1 MAAGYS
7 SALGS
12 RAPRTAAER
21 SDPEPSPVS
30 SRRRWPSWLP
40 KGGSLPEADWRARH
54 RWVIALLWVHVVA
67 IPLYAIYRGNT
78 LGHALFEALPV
89 LLAIILASSSE
100 LGRTARSSIAALGL
114 MLCSGVIVHLSG
126 GLIEAHFHFFVM
138 IPVVALYEAWL
149 PFALGVAYVLVHHG
163 IMGTLDPRSV
173 YNHPAAWE
181 RPWLFAAAHAAFFAT
196 ACIACIVNW
205 WLHER
210 ARAASQAQSQ
220 LLSTIVDSLRDG
232 LVVIDANGEILL
244 RNPAGVSLMGGVSWD
259 GPNGG
264 QGQPYGLFRP
274 DGAQVTQQELPH
286 VQALASHLPHDV
298 DLVVRNTAA
307 PQGRVLSFSA
317 TALPPNGVAAARPV
331 VVLFRDITERH
342 RAEQALAG
350 ALATEQEAVERLREL
365 ERVKSDFV
373 STVSHELRTPITS
386 IMGYVEVLADCAVGD
401 LNGAQLGIMER
412 VDRNSRRLL
421 LLVEDLLTLS
431 QIESS
436 RLTINTV
443 PTDLRNVVSAAHDA
457 VAWLLNTRSLDM
469 AVDVPAH
476 PVHLE
481 VDPVELER
489 MLVNLL
495 TNAVKFTPDGG
506 RIELGLT
513 VDDLHATLMVSDT
526 GMGIPESEQDQLFT
540 QFFRSSTATE
550 QAVQGT
556 GLGLTIVQAI
566 VAMHG
571 GSIEVES
578 SAGQGTTFTVRLPY
592 AALASDLADGADTL
606 DLEKQSAA
614 LA

>member
-1 MAAGYS
+1 MERP
-7 SALGS
+7 
-12 RAPRTAAER
+12 RAFR
-21 SDPEPSPVS
+21 
-30 SRRRWPSWLP
+30 RRRWPSWLP
-40 KGGSLPEADWRARH
+40 KGGSLPEADWRSRH
-54 RWVIALLWVHVVA
+54 RWVTALLWVHVVA
-67 IPLYAIYRGNT
+67 IPLYALLRGNT
-78 LGHALFEALPV
+78 VGHSLFETIPV
-89 LLAIILASSSE
+89 LLSIFLASYRP
-100 LGRTARSSIAALGL
+100 LGRTARASVAALGL
-114 MLCSGVIVHLSG
+114 MLCSGIFVHLSG

-149 PFALGVAYVLVHHG
+149 PFVLGVAYVLVHHG
-163 IMGTLDPRSV
+163 VMGTLDPRSV
-173 YNHPAAWE
+173 YNYPAAWE
-181 RPWLFAAAHAAFFAT
+181 RPWLFAAVHAGFFAS

-210 ARAASQAQSQ
+210 ARETSQAQSQ

-232 LVVIDANGEILL
+232 LVVIDTNGEILL
-244 RNPAGVSLMGGVSWD
+244 RNPAGVSLMGGVDWD
-259 GPNGG
+259 APSVG
-264 QGQPYGLFRP
+264 QGQRYGLFHP
-274 DGAQVTQQELPH
+274 DGTHVAPQELPH
-286 VQALASHLPHDV
+286 VQALAGHRAHDV
-298 DLVVRNTAA
+298 DLLVRNSEV
-307 PQGRVLSFSA
+307 PQGRVLNFSA
-317 TALPPNGVAAARPV
+317 TALPPSGVTAARPV

-342 RAEQALAG
+342 RSEQALAG
-350 ALATEQEAVERLREL
+350 ALATEQQAVERLREL

-386 IMGYVEVLADCAVGD
+386 IMGYVEVLMEGEVGE
-401 LNGAQLGIMER
+401 LTGAQSGLMER

-443 PTDLRNVVSAAHDA
+443 PTDLRNVVAAAHDA
-457 VAWLLNTRSLDM
+457 VAWLFNTRTLKVV
-469 AVDVPAH
+469 VDVPDH

-495 TNAVKFTPDGG
+495 TNAVKFTRDGG
-506 RIELGLT
+506 RIELRLT
-513 VDDLHATLMVSDT
+513 VDDLEATLVVTDT

-571 GSIEVES
+571 GSIEVKS
-578 SAGQGTTFTVRLPY
+578 CAGRGTTFTVHLPY
-592 AALASDLADGADTL
+592 AVLDSDLGDSEDILGLATH
-606 DLEKQSAA
+606 SAA

>member
-1 MAAGYS
+1 M
-7 SALGS
+7 
-12 RAPRTAAER
+12 
-21 SDPEPSPVS
+21 
-30 SRRRWPSWLP
+30 
-40 KGGSLPEADWRARH
+40 PEADWQARH
-54 RWVIALLWVHVVA
+54 RWVMALLWVHAVG
-67 IPLYAIYRGNT
+67 IPLYAIYRGNSV
-78 LGHALFEALPV
+78 GQALFEALPV
-89 LLAIILASSSE
+89 LLAIILAGSRQ
-100 LGRTARSSIAALGL
+100 LKRTVRASVAALGL
-114 MLCSGVIVHLSG
+114 MVCSGVIVHLSG

-149 PFALGVAYVLVHHG
+149 PFALGVAYVLLHHG
-163 IMGTLDPRSV
+163 MMGTLDPRSV
-173 YNHPAAWE
+173 YNTPGAWE
-181 RPWLFAAAHAAFFAT
+181 RPWLFAAVHATFFAT

-210 ARAASQAQSQ
+210 ARADSQAQSQ

-244 RNPAGVSLMGGVSWD
+244 RNPAGVSLMGGVGWD
-259 GPNGG
+259 APSVD
-264 QGQPYGLFRP
+264 QEQRYGLFHP
-274 DGAQVTQQELPH
+274 DGAQVAQQELPH
-286 VQALASHLPHDV
+286 VQALAGHRAHDV
-298 DLVVRNTAA
+298 DLVVRNTGV

-317 TALPPNGVAAARPV
+317 TALPPSGDAAARPV

-342 RAEQALAG
+342 RSEQALAG
-350 ALATEQEAVERLREL
+350 ALATEQQAVERLREL

-386 IMGYVEVLADCAVGD
+386 IMGYVEVLAEGAVGD
-401 LNGAQLGIMER
+401 LTGPQLGLMER

-443 PTDLRNVVSAAHDA
+443 PTDLREVVSAAHDA
-457 VAWLLNTRSLDM
+457 VAWLLNTRSLDVV
-469 AVDVPAH
+469 VDVPDHA
-476 PVHLE
+476 VHLE

-506 RIELGLT
+506 RIELRLT
-513 VDDLHATLMVSDT
+513 VDDRQATLVVTDT

-578 SAGQGTTFTVRLPY
+578 SAGQGTAFTVHLPY
-592 AALASDLADGADTL
+592 AALASDTADSSDTL
-606 DLEKQSAA
+606 GHRKKSVA
-614 LA
+614 LT